1 MSSMQWLRLGG
12 HMRVGTGT
20 QAKREAGN
28 GQEKSV
34 RWSQYFAENR
44 NWLTKQIDALE
55 SMDQIRGEKRPT
67 LDLTWVLSL
76 YRLSRDYLDAFNES
90 HTMTHE
96 MKTLVEPS
104 KRRVGLLEA
113 GPSGAAKPRKTT
125 IVRDALTNV
134 SKPTR
139 EIAIRA
145 HR

>member
-1 MSSMQWLRLGG
+1 MLWLKLGG
-12 HMRVGTGT
+12 YMRVDTEA
-20 QAKREAGN
+20 QVKREVGN

-34 RWSQYFAENR
+34 TWSQYFAENR
-44 NWLTKQIDALE
+44 DWLTKQIDALQ

-67 LDLTWVLSL
+67 LDLSWVLSL

-90 HTMTHE
+90 HTMAHE
-96 MKTLVEPS
+96 MKILVEPL

-113 GPSGAAKPRKTT
+113 GPSGAAKPRK
-125 IVRDALTNV
+125 IGINRDALANV
-134 SKPTR
+134 SKPPR